1 MSLITELLFW
11 GHLLLL
17 LVAVLAGLFLPF
29 WSVVLLAVLHR
40 LQLVFFDNC
49 LLSRLQHQLG
59 GLPDGP
65 NFIQYAL
72 ERLFAWQTTPLEG
85 KLLDYGLVTT
95 SLLIALIAQQLRNRR
110 QHLAHEQGYA
120 QPFLL
125 GA

>member
-1 MSLITELLFW
+1 MTAITELLFW

-17 LVAVLAGLFLPF
+17 LFAVLAGLFLPF
-29 WSVVLLAVLHR
+29 WWVVGLAVLHR
-40 LQLVFFDNC
+40 LQMIVFDNC
-49 LLSRLQHQLG
+49 LLSRLQHALG

-72 ERLFAWQTTPLEG
+72 ERLFAWQTTPGQG
-85 KLLDYGLVTT
+85 KLLDYGLVAT
-95 SLLIALIAQQLRNRR
+95 SLLIAFFVQQLRNRR
-110 QHLAHEQGYA
+110 QRLAHEQAYA